1 MRAGFVPHLRREV
14 FKALKGGNALRDGLS
29 SARSSCSKAEVRAE
43 RRHAAKSSAP
53 VAHTVKF
60 FSVLLTKDATTR
72 QGFRRKGSWLQVVAI
87 SRP

>member
-53 VAHTVKF
+53 VKF